1 MSKEFTRKYKPY
13 MFTFTLVLYFYI
25 ASDFYGE
32 KMYEDYQA
40 GDESIEVVF
49 ESDQRVIKG
58 KLIGKN
64 SDYIFLESSTAMIMA
79 IPVSSDVQEIII
91 KRL

>member
-1 MSKEFTRKYKPY
+1 
-13 MFTFTLVLYFYI
+13 MFGFTLVLYFFI
-25 ASDFYGE
+25 ASGVYGE
-32 KMYEDYQA
+32 KMYEDYRE
-40 GDESIEVVF
+40 GSEMIEVVF

-64 SDYIFLESSTAMIMA
+64 TDYIFMEAADKTIKA

-91 KRL
+91 SRP